1 MQFTASKAVGQE
13 CLFELSQAKLQFFS
27 VKPYSFFFNFFLFRY
42 SSCTKMAE
50 RTKFCFDWL
59 FFSISNYWF
68 KFIILL
74 SLQYSDSS
82 SFWHIHAVIH
92 QWNLQVTVVMG
103 HIKLLQSY
111 LMERVWY
118 KGIVQ
123 LALLWFHSF
132 PVFLIYI
139 VFSIQCFH

>member
-74 SLQYSDSS
+74 SLQYSDFLHFDIFSHPLMTS
-82 SFWHIHAVIH
+82 AGYRSYGSYKI
-92 QWNLQVTVVMG
+92 TT
-103 HIKLLQSY
+103 SY

-123 LALLWFHSF
+123 PFYDFIHS
-132 PVFLIYI
+132 L
-139 VFSIQCFH
+139 FS